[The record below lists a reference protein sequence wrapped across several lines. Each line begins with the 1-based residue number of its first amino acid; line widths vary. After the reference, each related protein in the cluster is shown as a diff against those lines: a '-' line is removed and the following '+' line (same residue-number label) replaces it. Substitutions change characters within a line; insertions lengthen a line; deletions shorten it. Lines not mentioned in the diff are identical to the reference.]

1 MFIKYPELQS
11 IPQIMFSSMMLHVLL
26 ASYNGYYRIMRN
38 MENIMLFFCRPPLS
52 LKERKSE
59 KGERK
64 RRIKRMTNPER
75 SYVENPD
82 RNPPKERVQKKR

>member
-1 MFIKYPELQS
+1 
-11 IPQIMFSSMMLHVLL
+11 
-26 ASYNGYYRIMRN
+26 
-38 MENIMLFFCRPPLS
+38 MLFFCRPPLS